1 MLMDMTLEG
10 NFIVDEETGHH
21 LYEMARMNPPEDNLD
36 EGVEIWV
43 YAEDRHTSH
52 PHFHICK
59 DRLCESFDIEVSI
72 KKIDELNILRSK
84 TGHSSW
90 IGLEK
95 MHDTI
100 KKWLNRQAFDADMT
114 NKEAIRQEWNR
125 CNLSNRV
132 KKSEL

>member
-1 MLMDMTLEG
+1 MLVEDK
-10 NFIVDEETGHH
+10 FIVDEDTGHR
-21 LYEMARMNPPEDNLD
+21 LYEMARMNPPEDNLA

-43 YAEDRHTSH
+43 YAEGHHASH

-59 DRLCESFDIEVSI
+59 DRPHESLDIEVSI
-72 KKIDELNILRSK
+72 KKIDELNISQSK

-95 MHDTI
+95 MHDAI